1 MTLVA
6 RFLRVP
12 PIPDVPE
19 ALRGRAFVVVEGIY
33 AGDEAEGAELI
44 RSLRELGPELNT
56 FATIPMP
63 ALSHLHMD
71 PEHPVPGAGDGMML
85 GDLPIEAIDR
95 LIEAAGAESESSL
108 LSVEI
113 RHLAGAVA
121 NAKAEHGALASFDA
135 PFILFAVGIAATEE
149 MKATVEAHVEVV
161 QKALEP
167 WDAGRAYLNF
177 AERST
182 TGQRLS

>member
-1 MTLVA
+1 M
-6 RFLRVP
+6 
-12 PIPDVPE
+12 
-19 ALRGRAFVVVEGIY
+19 G
-33 AGDEAEGAELI
+33 
-44 RSLRELGPELNT
+44 
-56 FATIPMP
+56 
-63 ALSHLHMD
+63 
-71 PEHPVPGAGDGMML
+71 
-85 GDLPIEAIDR
+85 

-121 NAKAEHGALASFDA
+121 NAKAEHGALASFDT